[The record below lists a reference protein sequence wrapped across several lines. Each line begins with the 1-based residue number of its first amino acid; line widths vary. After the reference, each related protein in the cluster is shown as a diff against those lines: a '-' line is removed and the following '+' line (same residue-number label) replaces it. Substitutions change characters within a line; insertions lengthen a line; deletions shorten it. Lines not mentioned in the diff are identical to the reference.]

1 MNKTKKSKTVAIN
14 NIFAKEL
21 IAITKHNGLT
31 NGCLFI
37 GSIKSDK
44 AFYSRK
50 FKIMKDELNLN
61 PDYVL
66 YLIRHTAGTLA
77 LEKSKNIHLVKTLL
91 GHKSIKTT
99 DQYYMLENPEALR
112 DVQDELVNKVYNK
125 S

>member
-14 NIFAKEL
+14 HIFVKEL
-21 IAITKHNGLT
+21 IAITKHNGLD

-66 YLIRHTAGTLA
+66 YLIRHTAGK
-77 LEKSKNIHLVKTLL
+77 KSKNIHLVKTLL

-112 DVQDELVNKVYNK
+112 DVQDELVKRVYSK
-125 S
+125 QK